1 MVNKDKSE
9 KPQLQSIQEKL
20 RIWIDRYGYD
30 LEDEDGRKE
39 EQNIFRSMSKKIQ
52 KYFNKE
58 FKGRIF
64 SEYPKE
70 EIEKANPT
78 TIGNEW
84 RICMARRRT
93 NERPTSTINIIQKI
107 NSTDNRIIELQ
118 NHIAK
123 LKNEIG
129 TKDQMNEGL
138 RRQLEETQAQL
149 NEIERMCNE
158 NAAMVMNAQEWINY
172 FKIKYERRNKYVNEL
187 KKKVIFVNEIYNE
200 AMLLKLEEVTKEIL
214 LKQNNRKIQPILI
227 ILDGIDGVGKTT
239 IVENIIRK
247 IEAQNLKI
255 IFNTFKR
262 RINYLKPQL
271 LNMNGYFEKR

>member
-158 NAAMVMNAQEWINY
+158 NAAMPNFTIPNSKFQN
-172 FKIKYERRNKYVNEL
+172 KIK
-187 KKKVIFVNEIYNE
+187 IYNE

-227 ILDGIDGVGKTT
+227 ILDGIDERELKKNDEGHKSSYNTLK
-239 IVENIIRK
+239 ENEYMEMVK
-247 IEAQNLKI
+247 M
-255 IFNTFKR
+255 FK
-262 RINYLKPQL
+262 QH
-271 LNMNGYFEKR
+271 